1 MFNELKK
8 MVILNQEQNLENFDQ
23 NQQNIQ
29 KLKQRI
35 DDLDSQMELLKKMSQ
50 PSGDGGIGILDALN
64 EMTDRIR
71 AEFDDKINDLLK
83 KINKIKID
91 FN

>member
-1 MFNELKK
+1 
-8 MVILNQEQNLENFDQ
+8 
-23 NQQNIQ
+23 
-29 KLKQRI
+29 
-35 DDLDSQMELLKKMSQ
+35 MELLKKMSQ

-64 EMTDRIR
+64 EITERLR

-83 KINKIKID
+83 KINKINID